1 MSAVF
6 NIGSGSATVRRAARL
21 VNALLVSCCVHSVA
35 QAQAQ
40 AQESKK
46 VSAKGT
52 GGREAGARYR
62 RHRYA

>member
-6 NIGSGSATVRRAARL
+6 NNGSGSAVVRRAARL
-21 VNALLVSCCVHSVA
+21 VSALLVSCCVHSVA

-40 AQESKK
+40 ESKK
-46 VSAKGT
+46 ISAKGT